1 MPPVPGNGLEFIKT
15 MTYDETIT
23 YLYNT
28 APMFQNI
35 GGGAYKEG
43 LETTCALNEG
53 LDHPHRAFR
62 TIHVGGTNGKGSVS
76 QMLYS
81 VLRAAGYRVG
91 LYTSPHLKDFRE
103 RMQVDGEMIS
113 EQAVIDF
120 IERMKPQIETLK
132 PSFFEITT
140 VMAFD
145 FFRSEAVDIAVIE
158 VGMGGRLDCT
168 NVIRPVLSVITNISL
183 DHTQFLGDTLQKIA
197 AEKAGIIKDGVPVVV
212 GEFDPQTAPTFIAKA
227 RELEA
232 PLRFADQCYR
242 YLGHKS
248 NRFEIE
254 NRHDG
259 YRFNIELGMAGDYQ
273 GKNLCTALSALDVL
287 AEPMQLS
294 ESVVRE
300 GLREAK
306 VRGRW
311 ELIGTDPCRIIADT
325 GHNKAGLTFVTEQ
338 LKKER
343 YKKLYFILGMVGDK
357 DLDSVLPLLPQ
368 EAHYLFT
375 QAGIPR
381 AMAAEELAERAAKA
395 GLQGQTITPVA
406 AALQRAKSL
415 AGADDLIFIGGSTFT
430 VAEAL

>member
-1 MPPVPGNGLEFIKT
+1 

-28 APMFQNI
+28 APMFQHI

-43 LETTCALNEG
+43 LENTCALNEG

-103 RMQVDGEMIS
+103 RMQVDGELIS

-145 FFRSEAVDIAVIE
+145 FFRSEQVDIAIVE

-168 NVIRPVLSVITNISL
+168 NVIRPALSVVTNISL
-183 DHTQFLGDTLQKIA
+183 DHTQFLGDTVQKIA
-197 AEKAGIIKDGVPVVV
+197 AEKAGIIKEGVPVVV

-227 RELEA
+227 REMEA

-242 YLGHKS
+242 FLGHEG

-259 YRFNIELGMAGDYQ
+259 YRFTLELGMAGDYQ

-287 AEPMQLS
+287 AGPMQLS
-294 ESVVRE
+294 ESAVRQ

-311 ELIGTDPCRIIADT
+311 EVTGTEPCRIIADT
-325 GHNKAGLTFVTEQ
+325 GHNQAGLTFVAEQ

-343 YKKLYFILGMVGDK
+343 YDKLYFILGMVGDK
-357 DLDSVLPLLPQ
+357 DLDSVLPLLPKD
-368 EAHYLFT
+368 AHYIFT
-375 QAGIPR
+375 QAQIPR
-381 AMAAEELAERAAKA
+381 AMPAAELAERAAKA
-395 GLQGQTITPVA
+395 GLHGETVA
-406 AALQRAKSL
+406 TVPAALERAKSL
-415 AGADDLIFIGGSTFT
+415 AGADDLIFVGGSTFT
-430 VAEAL
+430 VAEVL